1 MANKN
6 STPKML
12 KVTWI
17 RSTIGY
23 NQNQSKIIRALGFKK
38 LNTTKLLPDNE
49 SIRGSLFLV
58 KHLVKV
64 EDAE

>member
-1 MANKN
+1 MAN
-6 STPKML
+6 KML

-17 RSTIGY
+17 KSTIGY
-23 NQNQSKIIRALGFKK
+23 NQKQAKVIHALGFKK

-58 KHLVKV
+58 KHLVRV
-64 EDAE
+64 EEE

>member
-1 MANKN
+1 MA
-6 STPKML
+6 KML
-12 KVTWI
+12 KVTWVK
-17 RSTIGY
+17 STIGY
-23 NQNQSKIIRALGFKK
+23 NQKQAKIINALGFKK
-38 LNTTKLLPDNE
+38 LNSTKLLPDNE